1 MMRAAARATL
11 TVFPTPVRARAMCG
25 ICGILAF
32 SDHFACDEQVTVA
45 MRDTMTHRGPDDAG
59 VWLAA
64 SGRVSLG
71 HRRLSIVDVS
81 HSGHQPMSNED
92 ASVWVAFNG
101 EIYNH
106 DELRPE
112 LEARGHRYRS
122 RCDTETIVHLYE
134 EEGPRCVE
142 RLDGM
147 FALAVWDEHRRELF
161 LARDRLGK
169 KPLYWT
175 RTPAGMAF
183 ASEIKALL
191 RHPAVSPDLDV
202 AAFHDYLTFVCTP
215 APSTMFAGISKL
227 SPAERMIVRSDGNIH
242 SEIYWT
248 PMSSNAADEVVG
260 RGEDELGERL
270 LELLRASIAKRMM
283 SDVPFGVF
291 LSGGVD
297 SSTNVAL
304 MSELMSEPVKTFSV
318 AFHEHE
324 RYNELEYARQ
334 IARQFGTDHHEV
346 VIDDGDLVSF
356 LPEMVHHQDEP
367 IADWVCVP
375 LYYVSKLARDSG
387 TIVVQVGEG
396 SDELFHGYQ
405 GYIDAVARRRRYWEP
420 FQHAPAPLRNLL
432 ASSAVGLARH
442 TGRGIPHAQY
452 IADAAAGRLPF
463 WGGAICYT
471 GELKREILN
480 GNGDRPDAYRVVQRL
495 WEEAEHDRPGADL
508 LQKMTYLELKQRLA
522 ELLLMRV
529 DKMTMATSV
538 EARVPFLDHELV
550 EFALALPMDMKV
562 RGGVGK
568 WLLKQTVD
576 GLLPSNIVNRKK
588 QGFGAPVA
596 EWFRGD
602 LGVRAQREIR
612 NSSLAERG
620 LLDYARIDELWDAH
634 RSGRMDWSFQLW
646 NLYNVS
652 AWHDHWVAGR
662 P

>member
-1 MMRAAARATL
+1 
-11 TVFPTPVRARAMCG
+11 MCG
-25 ICGILAF
+25 ICGVLAF
-32 SDHFACDEQVTVA
+32 NDSFARDEQVLCA

-59 VWLAA
+59 LWSSPA
-64 SGRVSLG
+64 GRITLG

-81 HSGHQPMSNED
+81 HSGHQPMCNED
-92 ASVWVAFNG
+92 ASVWVTFNG

-106 DELRPE
+106 AELRSE
-112 LEARGHRYRS
+112 LQERGHRYRS

-134 EEGPRCVE
+134 EEGERCVE

-147 FALAVWDEHRRELF
+147 FAIAVWDERRRELF

-175 RTPAGMAF
+175 STPAGLAF

-191 RHPAVSPDLDV
+191 RHPAISPDLDV
-202 AAFHDYLTFVCTP
+202 QAFHDYLTFVCTP
-215 APSTMFAGISKL
+215 APSTMFAGIKKL
-227 SPAERMIVRSDGNIH
+227 SPAERMTVDEVGNIRGD
-242 SEIYWT
+242 IYWT
-248 PMSSNAADEVVG
+248 PMSRPATEALADG
-260 RGEDELGERL
+260 GEEELGERL
-270 LELLRASIAKRMM
+270 LELLRASISKRMM

-304 MSELMSEPVKTFSV
+304 MSELMSQPVSTFSV

-324 RYNELEYARQ
+324 RYNELEYARR
-334 IARQFGTDHHEV
+334 IARLFKTDHHEV
-346 VIDDGDLVSF
+346 LIDVEDLESF

-405 GYIDAVARRRRYWEP
+405 NYIDAVTRRRRYWEP
-420 FQHAPAPLRNLL
+420 FQHAPAPVRGAL
-432 ASSAVGLARH
+432 AGSALALSRR
-442 TGRGIPHAQY
+442 TGRGTFHAQY
-452 IADAAAGRLPF
+452 VADAAAGRLPF

-471 GELKREILN
+471 GELKHQILAGN
-480 GNGDRPDAYRVVQRL
+480 GNRPDAYRVVQRL
-495 WEEAEHDRPGADL
+495 WADAERDCPRADL

-538 EARVPFLDHELV
+538 EARVPFLDRELV

-562 RGGVGK
+562 RDGVGK
-568 WLLKQTVD
+568 WLLKRTVD
-576 GLLPSNIVNRKK
+576 GLLPHDIVYRAK

-596 EWFRGD
+596 EWFRGE
-602 LGVRAQREIR
+602 LGQRAQREIR
-612 NSSLAERG
+612 DSSLAERG
-620 LLDYARIDELWDAH
+620 LLDYAHIDELWAAH
-634 RSGRMDWSFQLW
+634 RSGRADWSFQLW

>member
-1 MMRAAARATL
+1 
-11 TVFPTPVRARAMCG
+11 MCG

-32 SDHFACDEQVTVA
+32 SDSFACDERVVVA
-45 MRDTMTHRGPDDAG
+45 MRDTMTHRGPDDSGAWSSPEG
-59 VWLAA
+59 RAA
-64 SGRVSLG
+64 LG

-81 HSGHQPMSNED
+81 HYGHQPMSNED
-92 ASVWVAFNG
+92 GSVWVVFNG

-106 DELRPE
+106 TKLRLE
-112 LEARGHRYRS
+112 LEARGHRFRS

-134 EEGPRCVE
+134 DYGERCVD

-147 FALAVWDEHRRELF
+147 FAIAVWDERRHELF

-169 KPLYWT
+169 KPLYLT
-175 RTPAGMAF
+175 RTPAGLAF

-191 RHPAVSPDLDV
+191 RHPAVGADLDV
-202 AAFHDYLTFVCTP
+202 QAFHDYLTFVCTP

-227 SPAERMIVRSDGNIH
+227 LPAERMTVTADGGVRRD
-242 SEIYWT
+242 IYWR
-248 PMSSNAADEVVG
+248 PLSEHMS
-260 RGEDELGERL
+260 DELADCGEEELGARL

-304 MSELMSEPVKTFSV
+304 MSELMSEPVRTFSV
-318 AFHEHE
+318 AFREHE

-334 IARQFGTDHHEV
+334 VARRFATDHHEV
-346 VIDDGDLVSF
+346 LIDSDDLVSF
-356 LPEMVHHQDEP
+356 LPEMIYYQDEP

-405 GYIDAVARRRRYWEP
+405 SYIDAVTRRRRYWEP
-420 FQHAPAPLRNLL
+420 FQRVPAPMRDLI
-432 ASSAVGLARH
+432 ASSALALARR
-442 TGRGIPHAQY
+442 TGRGVLHAQY
-452 IADAAAGRLPF
+452 VADAANGLMPF

-471 GELKREILN
+471 GELKRQILAAN
-480 GNGDRPDAYRVVQRL
+480 GNCPDAYRVVQRL
-495 WEEAEHDRPGADL
+495 WEQAERDRPGADL

-538 EARVPFLDHELV
+538 EARVPFLDRELV
-550 EFALALPMDMKV
+550 EFAIALPQRMKV
-562 RGGVGK
+562 RDGVGK
-568 WLLKQTVD
+568 WLLKQTVE
-576 GLLPSNIVNRKK
+576 GLLPSDIVHRPK

-602 LGVRAQREIR
+602 LGTRAQREIR
-612 NSSLAERG
+612 NSSLAGRG
-620 LLDYARIDELWDAH
+620 LLDYERIDELWDAH
-634 RSGRMDWSFQLW
+634 RRGHMDWSFQLW

-652 AWHDHWVAGR
+652 AWHDHWVG
-662 P
+662 

>member
-1 MMRAAARATL
+1 
-11 TVFPTPVRARAMCG
+11 MCG
-25 ICGILAF
+25 ICGVLAF
-32 SDHFACDEQVTVA
+32 NDSFACDERVIVA

-59 VWLAA
+59 VWRSP
-64 SGRVSLG
+64 SGRVALG

-92 ASVWVAFNG
+92 GSVWVAFNG

-106 DELRPE
+106 DELRPG

-142 RLDGM
+142 QLDGM
-147 FALAVWDEHRRELF
+147 FALAVWDERRRELF

-175 RTPAGMAF
+175 RTPAGLAF

-215 APSTMFAGISKL
+215 APATMFAGISKL
-227 SPAERMIVRSDGNIH
+227 SPAECVTVSLDGNIH

-248 PMSSNAADEVVG
+248 PMSSHAADELAG
-260 RGEDELGERL
+260 RSADELGERL
-270 LELLRASIAKRMM
+270 LELLRASIARRMM

-304 MSELMSEPVKTFSV
+304 MSELMSEPVRTFSV

-334 IARQFGTDHHEV
+334 IARQFGTDHREV
-346 VIDDGDLVSF
+346 LIDAEDLVSF

-375 LYYVSKLARDSG
+375 LYYVSKLARESG

-405 GYIDAVARRRRYWEP
+405 NYIDAVSRRRRYWEP
-420 FQHAPAPLRNLL
+420 FQRAPASVRNLL
-432 ASSAVGLARH
+432 ASTALEVSRH
-442 TGRGIPHAQY
+442 TGRGALHAQY
-452 IADAAAGRLPF
+452 IADAAAGQLPF

-471 GELKREILN
+471 GELKRQILIGN
-480 GNGDRPDAYRVVQRL
+480 GNRPDAYRIVRGL
-495 WEEAEHDRPGADL
+495 WEEAERENPGADL

-538 EARVPFLDHELV
+538 EARVPFLDRELV

-568 WLLKQTVD
+568 WLLKRTVD
-576 GLLPSNIVNRKK
+576 GLLPSDIVHRKK

-602 LGVRAQREIR
+602 LGARAQREIR
-612 NSSLAERG
+612 SSSLAERG
-620 LLDYARIDELWDAH
+620 LLDYARIDQLWAEH

-662 P
+662 T

>member
-1 MMRAAARATL
+1 
-11 TVFPTPVRARAMCG
+11 MCG

-32 SDHFACDEQVTVA
+32 SDGFACDERVTVA
-45 MRDTMTHRGPDDAG
+45 MRDAMIHRGPDDAG
-59 VWLAA
+59 VWV
-64 SGRVSLG
+64 SPGGRVALG

-81 HSGHQPMSNED
+81 HSGHQPMCNED
-92 ASVWVAFNG
+92 GSVWVAFNG

-106 DELRPE
+106 AQLRSE
-112 LEARGHRYRS
+112 LEERGHRYRS
-122 RCDTETIVHLYE
+122 HCDTETIVHLYE
-134 EEGPRCVE
+134 EEGVRCTE

-147 FALAVWDEHRRELF
+147 FALAVWDERRRELL

-175 RTPAGMAF
+175 RTAAGVTF

-191 RHPAVSPDLDV
+191 RHPAVSADLDV
-202 AAFHDYLTFVCTP
+202 GAFHDYLTFVCTP
-215 APSTMFAGISKL
+215 APSTMFAGIGKL
-227 SPAERMIVRSDGNIH
+227 APAERVTVGADGNIN
-242 SEIYWT
+242 SEIYWS
-248 PMSSNAADEVVG
+248 PMSSRAAEEVAG
-260 RGEDELGERL
+260 RSEDELGERL

-304 MSELMSEPVKTFSV
+304 MAELTSEPVRTFSV
-318 AFHEHE
+318 AFHEQE

-334 IARQFGTDHHEV
+334 IARRFGTDHREV
-346 VIDDGDLVSF
+346 VIDSDDLVSF

-375 LYYVSKLARDSG
+375 LYYVSRLARDSG

-396 SDELFHGYQ
+396 SDEIFHGYQ
-405 GYIDAVARRRRYWEP
+405 NYIDAVARRRRYWEP
-420 FQHAPAPLRNLL
+420 FQRAPAPLRRLM
-432 ASSAVGLARH
+432 AGSALELARL
-442 TGRGIPHAQY
+442 TGRGVPHAQY

-471 GELKREILN
+471 GELKRQILN
-480 GNGDRPDAYRVVQRL
+480 GAGDRPDAYRIVERL
-495 WEEAEHDRPGADL
+495 WEQAERDRPAADL

-538 EARVPFLDHELV
+538 EARVPFLDHQLV
-550 EFALALPMDMKV
+550 EFAMALPMDMKV
-562 RGGVGK
+562 RDGVGK
-568 WLLKQTVD
+568 WLLKRTVD
-576 GLLPSNIVNRKK
+576 GLLPSEIVYRKK

-596 EWFRGD
+596 EWFRGS
-602 LGVRAQREIR
+602 LGTRAQREIR
-612 NSSLAERG
+612 DSSLAERG
-620 LLDYARIDELWDAH
+620 LLDYARIDDLWDAH
-634 RSGRMDWSFQLW
+634 RSGRADWSFQLW

-662 P
+662 D

>member
-1 MMRAAARATL
+1 
-11 TVFPTPVRARAMCG
+11 MCG
-25 ICGILAF
+25 ICGVLAF
-32 SDHFACDEQVTVA
+32 NDSFARDERVVRA

-59 VWLAA
+59 VWISPEGRAA
-64 SGRVSLG
+64 LG

-92 ASVWVAFNG
+92 GNVWVAFNG

-106 DELRPE
+106 LELRSE

-134 EEGPRCVE
+134 DEGERCVE

-147 FALAVWDEHRRELF
+147 FAIAVWDARRRELF

-175 RTPAGMAF
+175 RTPAGLAF

-191 RHPAVSPDLDV
+191 RHPAITPDLDV

-215 APSTMFAGISKL
+215 GPSTMFAGVNKL
-227 SPAERMIVRSDGNIH
+227 LPAERITVDEAGNMRGD
-242 SEIYWT
+242 IYWT
-248 PMSSNAADEVVG
+248 PMSSQATAELAG
-260 RGEDELGERL
+260 CGEEELGERL

-304 MSELMSEPVKTFSV
+304 MSELMSEPVRTFSV
-318 AFHEHE
+318 AFREHE
-324 RYNELEYARQ
+324 RYNELEYARE
-334 IARQFGTDHHEV
+334 IARLFKTDHHEV
-346 VIDDGDLVSF
+346 LIDAEDLVSF
-356 LPEMVHHQDEP
+356 LPEMVYHQDEP

-405 GYIDAVARRRRYWEP
+405 SYLDAVTRRRRYWEP
-420 FQHAPAPLRNLL
+420 FQRAPALLRNLVAGTAL
-432 ASSAVGLARH
+432 ELARRS
-442 TGRGIPHAQY
+442 GRGILHAQY
-452 IADAAAGRLPF
+452 VADAAAGRLPF
-463 WGGAICYT
+463 WGGAICYS
-471 GELKREILN
+471 GELKRQILADN
-480 GNGDRPDAYRVVQRL
+480 GNRPDAYRMVQRL
-495 WEEAEHDRPGADL
+495 WDEAERDSPHADL

-538 EARVPFLDHELV
+538 EARVPFLDRELV
-550 EFALALPMDMKV
+550 EFALALPMEMKV
-562 RGGVGK
+562 RDGVGK
-568 WLLKQTVD
+568 WLLKRTMD
-576 GLLPSNIVNRKK
+576 GLLPTDIVYRAK

-602 LGVRAQREIR
+602 LGRRAQQEIR
-612 NSSLAERG
+612 GSSLAERG
-620 LLDYARIDELWDAH
+620 LLDYERVDELWGAH
-634 RSGRMDWSFQLW
+634 RSGRADWSFQLW

-652 AWHDHWVAGR
+652 AWHDHWVA
-662 P
+662 

>member
-1 MMRAAARATL
+1 
-11 TVFPTPVRARAMCG
+11 MCG
-25 ICGILAF
+25 ICGVLAF
-32 SDHFACDEQVTVA
+32 NDSFACDERVIVA
-45 MRDTMTHRGPDDAG
+45 MRDTMTHRGPDDGGA
-59 VWLAA
+59 WSSPA
-64 SGRVSLG
+64 GRVALG

-92 ASVWVAFNG
+92 GSVWVTFNG

-106 DELRPE
+106 ARLRAE

-134 EEGPRCVE
+134 EEGERCVE

-147 FALAVWDEHRRELF
+147 FALAVWDERRRELF

-175 RTPAGMAF
+175 RTHGGLAF

-191 RHPAVSPDLDV
+191 RHPAVSADLDV
-202 AAFHDYLTFVCTP
+202 EAFHDYLTFVCTP

-227 SPAERMIVRSDGNIH
+227 SPAERMTVGGDGSVR

-248 PMSSNAADEVVG
+248 PVSSRATEELAG

-270 LELLRASIAKRMM
+270 LELLRGSISKRMM

-304 MSELMSEPVKTFSV
+304 MSELMPEPVRTFSV
-318 AFHEHE
+318 AFRRHE
-324 RYNELEYARQ
+324 RYNELEHARK
-334 IARQFGTDHHEV
+334 IARLFKTDHHEV
-346 VIDDGDLVSF
+346 LIDVEDLVSF

-405 GYIDAVARRRRYWEP
+405 NYIDAVTRRRRYWEP
-420 FQHAPAPLRNLL
+420 FQHAPARVRSLL
-432 ASSAVGLARH
+432 GGSALALARR
-442 TGRGIPHAQY
+442 TGRGTLHAQY
-452 IADAAAGRLPF
+452 VADAAAGRLPF

-471 GELKREILN
+471 GELKRQILA
-480 GNGDRPDAYRVVQRL
+480 GNDSYPDAYRVVRRL
-495 WEEAEHDRPGADL
+495 WDEVERDHPGADL

-538 EARVPFLDHELV
+538 EARVPFLDRELV
-550 EFALALPMDMKV
+550 EFALALPMGMKV

-568 WLLKQTVD
+568 WLLKRTVD
-576 GLLPSNIVNRKK
+576 GLLPSEIVHRPK

-602 LGVRAQREIR
+602 LGRRAQQEIR
-612 NSSLAERG
+612 GSSLAERG
-620 LLDYARIDELWDAH
+620 LLDYARIDELWEAH
-634 RSGRMDWSFQLW
+634 RSGRANWSFQLW

>member
-1 MMRAAARATL
+1 
-11 TVFPTPVRARAMCG
+11 MCG
-25 ICGILAF
+25 ICGVIGF
-32 SDHFACDEQVTVA
+32 NDSFACEERVIVA

-59 VWLAA
+59 VWRSPSARAA
-64 SGRVSLG
+64 LG

-92 ASVWVAFNG
+92 GSIWVAFNG

-106 DELRPE
+106 DTLRAE
-112 LEARGHRYRS
+112 LETRGHSYRS

-134 EEGPRCVE
+134 EEGRHCVE

-147 FALAVWDEHRRELF
+147 FAIAVWDERRRELF

-175 RTPAGMAF
+175 RTPAGLAF

-191 RHPAVSPDLDV
+191 RHPAVSADLDV
-202 AAFHDYLTFVCTP
+202 DAFHDYLTFVCTP

-227 SPAERMIVRSDGNIH
+227 SPAERITVGIDGNIH

-248 PMSSNAADEVVG
+248 PMSSQAAEEIAG
-260 RGEDELGERL
+260 YSEDELGERL

-304 MSELMSEPVKTFSV
+304 MSELMSEPVRTFSV
-318 AFHEHE
+318 AFHEQE
-324 RYNELEYARQ
+324 RYNELDYARQ
-334 IARQFGTDHHEV
+334 IARRFGTDHHEV
-346 VIDDGDLVSF
+346 VIDADDLVSF

-405 GYIDAVARRRRYWEP
+405 SYIDAVTRRRRYWEP

-432 ASSAVGLARH
+432 AGSAVELARH
-442 TGRGIPHAQY
+442 TGRGLLHAQY
-452 IADAAAGRLPF
+452 VADAAAGREPF

-471 GELKREILN
+471 GELKREVLAGN
-480 GNGDRPDAYRVVQRL
+480 GNRPDAYRIVQRL
-495 WEEAEHDRPGADL
+495 WDEAEHDRPGADL

-538 EARVPFLDHELV
+538 EARVPFLDHQLV

-562 RGGVGK
+562 RGGIGK
-568 WLLKQTVD
+568 WLLKRTVD
-576 GLLPSNIVNRKK
+576 GLLPSEIVHRPK

-602 LGVRAQREIR
+602 LGRRAQHEIR
-612 NSSLAERG
+612 ASSLAERG
-620 LLDYARIDELWDAH
+620 LLDYARIDDLWKAH
-634 RSGRMDWSFQLW
+634 RHGRADWSFQLW

-662 P
+662 S

>member
-1 MMRAAARATL
+1 
-11 TVFPTPVRARAMCG
+11 MCG
-25 ICGILAF
+25 ICGVLAF
-32 SDHFACDEQVTVA
+32 NDSFACDERVTSA
-45 MRDTMTHRGPDDAG
+45 MRDTMAHRGPDDAG
-59 VWLAA
+59 VWCSP

-81 HSGHQPMSNED
+81 DSGHQPMSNED
-92 ASVWVAFNG
+92 GSVWVAFNG

-106 DELRPE
+106 EQLRRE

-134 EEGPRCVE
+134 EEGRNCVE

-147 FALAVWDEHRRELF
+147 FAIAVWDERRRELF

-175 RTPAGMAF
+175 SISAGLAF

-191 RHPAVSPDLDV
+191 RHPAVSADLDV
-202 AAFHDYLTFVCTP
+202 QAFYDYLTFVCTP
-215 APSTMFAGISKL
+215 APSTMFAGIGKL
-227 SPAERMIVRSDGNIH
+227 SPAERMTVSADGDIH
-242 SEIYWT
+242 RDIYWT
-248 PMSSNAADEVVG
+248 PMSSRAEAEIAGCN
-260 RGEDELGERL
+260 EDELSERL

-304 MSELMSEPVKTFSV
+304 MSELMSEPVRTFSV
-318 AFHEHE
+318 AFREHE
-324 RYNELEYARQ
+324 RYNELAYARQ
-334 IARQFGTDHHEV
+334 IARRFNTDHHEV
-346 VIDDGDLVSF
+346 TIDAEDLVSF

-405 GYIDAVARRRRYWEP
+405 NYIDAVTRRRRYWEP
-420 FQHAPAPLRNLL
+420 FQRVPAPVRHLL
-432 ASSAVGLARH
+432 AGSARELARH
-442 TGRGIPHAQY
+442 SGRGILHAQY
-452 IADAAAGRLPF
+452 VADAAAGRLPF

-471 GELKREILN
+471 GELKRQILA
-480 GNGDRPDAYRVVQRL
+480 GNSAAGSDRPDAYRIVEQL
-495 WEEAEHDRPGADL
+495 WEQAERDRPGADL

-538 EARVPFLDHELV
+538 EARVPFLDRELV

-568 WLLKQTVD
+568 WLLKRAVD
-576 GLLPSNIVNRKK
+576 GLLPSDIVHRPK

-602 LGVRAQREIR
+602 LGMRAQREIR
-612 NSSLAERG
+612 GSSLAERG

-634 RSGRMDWSFQLW
+634 RSGRADWSFQLW

-662 P
+662 S

>member
-1 MMRAAARATL
+1 
-11 TVFPTPVRARAMCG
+11 MCG
-25 ICGILAF
+25 ICGALAF
-32 SDHFACDEQVTVA
+32 NDSFACDEQTIVA

-59 VWLAA
+59 VWTSPA
-64 SGRVSLG
+64 GRVGLG
-71 HRRLSIVDVS
+71 HRRLSIIDVS

-92 ASVWVAFNG
+92 ASVWVSFNG

-106 DELRPE
+106 AKLRAE
-112 LEARGHRYRS
+112 LEEQGHRYRS

-134 EEGPRCVE
+134 QYGERCVE

-147 FALAVWDEHRRELF
+147 FALAVWDGRRRELF

-175 RTPAGMAF
+175 RTSAGMTF

-191 RHPAVSPDLDV
+191 AHPAVSPDLDV

-227 SPAERMIVRSDGNIH
+227 APAERMTVGVDGSIRA
-242 SEIYWT
+242 EVYWT
-248 PMSSNAADEVVG
+248 PLSEQASKNLAGHDE
-260 RGEDELGERL
+260 RELGAQL
-270 LELLRASIAKRMM
+270 LELLRGSISKRMM
-283 SDVPFGVF
+283 SDVPFGVL

-304 MSELMSEPVKTFSV
+304 MSELMSAPVRTFSV

-324 RYNELEYARQ
+324 RYNELRYARE
-334 IARQFGTDHHEV
+334 IARRFKTDHHEV
-346 VIDDGDLVSF
+346 VIDVEDLVSF

-367 IADWVCVP
+367 LADWVCVP

-387 TIVVQVGEG
+387 TTVVQVGEG
-396 SDELFHGYQ
+396 SDELFHGYDK
-405 GYIDAVARRRRYWEP
+405 YLDAVAKRRRYWEP
-420 FQHAPAPLRNLL
+420 LQHVPHPLRSLIGD
-432 ASSAVGLARH
+432 SAVALARR
-442 TGRGIPHAQY
+442 TGRGIIQAQY
-452 IADAAAGRLPF
+452 IANATAGREPF

-471 GELKREILN
+471 GELKRQILA
-480 GNGDRPDAYRVVQRL
+480 GNGERPDAYRVVRRL
-495 WEEAEHDRPGADL
+495 WDEAERDCPGADL
-508 LQKMTYLELKQRLA
+508 FQKMTYLELKQRLA

-529 DKMTMATSV
+529 DKMTMASSV
-538 EARVPFLDHELV
+538 EARVPFLDRELV
-550 EFALALPMDMKV
+550 EFALALPMSMKV
-562 RGGVGK
+562 RDGVGK
-568 WLLKQTVD
+568 WLLKRTVD
-576 GLLPSNIVNRKK
+576 GLVPSEIVNRPK

-602 LGVRAQREIR
+602 LGLRAQREIR

-620 LLDYARIDELWDAH
+620 LLDYTRIDELWEAH
-634 RSGRMDWSFQLW
+634 RRGTSNWSFQLW

-652 AWHDHWVAGR
+652 AWHDYWVAGR
-662 P
+662 S

>member
-1 MMRAAARATL
+1 
-11 TVFPTPVRARAMCG
+11 MCG
-25 ICGILAF
+25 ICGVLAF
-32 SDHFACDEQVTVA
+32 NDSFACDERVLAA
-45 MRDTMTHRGPDDAG
+45 MRDAMIHRGPDDAG
-59 VWLAA
+59 LWRSP
-64 SGRVSLG
+64 SGRVGLG

-81 HSGHQPMSNED
+81 PAGHQPMSNED
-92 ASVWVAFNG
+92 GSVWVAFNG

-106 DELRPE
+106 AELRPE

-122 RCDTETIVHLYE
+122 HCDTETIVHLYE
-134 EEGPRCVE
+134 EEGERCVE

-147 FALAVWDEHRRELF
+147 FAIAIWDERRRELF

-175 RTPAGMAF
+175 RTHAGLAF

-191 RHPAVSPDLDV
+191 RHPAVSADLDV
-202 AAFHDYLTFVCTP
+202 EAFHDYLTFVCTP

-227 SPAERMIVRSDGNIH
+227 SPAERMTVSAAGDIRSD
-242 SEIYWT
+242 IYWS
-248 PMSSNAADEVVG
+248 PLSARASEELAGSS
-260 RGEDELGERL
+260 EDELSERL

-304 MSELMSEPVKTFSV
+304 MSELMSEPVRTFSV
-318 AFHEHE
+318 AFREHE
-324 RYNELEYARQ
+324 RYNELEYARR
-334 IARQFGTDHHEV
+334 ISRLFNTDHHEV
-346 VIDDGDLVSF
+346 LIDADDLVSF

-396 SDELFHGYQ
+396 SDELFHGYEN
-405 GYIDAVARRRRYWEP
+405 YIDAVARRRRYWEP
-420 FQHAPAPLRNLL
+420 FQHAPAVLRDSVARTAL
-432 ASSAVGLARH
+432 ALARR
-442 TGRGIPHAQY
+442 TGRGVLHAQY
-452 IADAAAGRLPF
+452 VADAAAGRLPF

-471 GELKREILN
+471 GELKRQILAGN
-480 GNGDRPDAYRVVQRL
+480 GNRPDAYRIVQRL
-495 WEEAEHDRPGADL
+495 WDEAEHDLPGADL
-508 LQKMTYLELKQRLA
+508 LQKMSYLELKQRLA

-538 EARVPFLDHELV
+538 EARVPFLDRELV
-550 EFALALPMDMKV
+550 EFALALPAEMKV
-562 RGGVGK
+562 RDGVGK
-568 WLLKQTVD
+568 WLLKRAVD
-576 GLLPSNIVNRKK
+576 GLLPSDIVYRPK

-602 LGVRAQREIR
+602 LGTRAQQEIR
-612 NSSLAERG
+612 SSSLAERG
-620 LLDYARIDELWDAH
+620 LLDYARIDEL
-634 RSGRMDWSFQLW
+634 
-646 NLYNVS
+646 
-652 AWHDHWVAGR
+652 
-662 P
+662 

>member
-1 MMRAAARATL
+1 
-11 TVFPTPVRARAMCG
+11 MCG
-25 ICGILAF
+25 ICGAIAF
-32 SDHFACDEQVTVA
+32 NDSFACGERVTVA

-59 VWLAA
+59 VW
-64 SGRVSLG
+64 SSPTGRVSLG

-92 ASVWVAFNG
+92 GSVWVSFNG

-106 DELRPE
+106 AKLREE
-112 LEARGHRYRS
+112 LEKRGHSYRS

-134 EEGPRCVE
+134 EEGERCVE

-147 FALAVWDEHRRELF
+147 FAIAVWDERRRELF

-169 KPLYWT
+169 KPLYWA
-175 RTPAGMAF
+175 RTPAGLVF

-191 RHPAVSPDLDV
+191 RHPAVSADLDV
-202 AAFHDYLTFVCTP
+202 RAFHDYLTFVCAP

-227 SPAERMIVRSDGNIH
+227 SPAERMTVGEAGDIRSD
-242 SEIYWT
+242 IYWT
-248 PMSSNAADEVVG
+248 PMSSQAAAEVA
-260 RGEDELGERL
+260 ECSEHELEERL

-304 MSELMSEPVKTFSV
+304 MSELMSEPVRTFSV
-318 AFHEHE
+318 AFREHE

-334 IARQFGTDHHEV
+334 IARRFGTDHHEV
-346 VIDDGDLVSF
+346 LIDAGDLVSF

-387 TIVVQVGEG
+387 TVVVQVGEG

-405 GYIDAVARRRRYWEP
+405 GYIDSVARRRRYWEP
-420 FQHAPAPLRNLL
+420 FQHAPALVRNLV
-432 ASSAVGLARH
+432 AGSAGELARH
-442 TGRGIPHAQY
+442 SGRGILHAQY
-452 IADAAAGRLPF
+452 VVDAAAGRLPF

-471 GELKREILN
+471 GELKRQILA
-480 GNGDRPDAYRVVQRL
+480 GNGSGDGPDAYRIVERL
-495 WEEAEHDRPGADL
+495 WEQAERDRPGADL

-550 EFALALPMDMKV
+550 EFAIALPMDMKV
-562 RGGVGK
+562 RDGVGK
-568 WLLKQTVD
+568 WLLKRAVD
-576 GLLPSNIVNRKK
+576 GLLPSDIVHRAK

-602 LGVRAQREIR
+602 LGTRAQREIR
-612 NSSLAERG
+612 GSSLAERG

-634 RSGRMDWSFQLW
+634 RSGRADWSFQLW

-662 P
+662 S